1 MRIGIDG
8 RLPHYQGGGISKY
21 IALLIRTL
29 AALDESDEFIIFHSR
44 KENESLVPKS
54 SKNFTRVNLITPCH
68 HRFERWTLGVELIP
82 HSLRV
87 LHSPDFIPPQYGA
100 DRYIITV
107 HDLNF
112 IYYPDF
118 LTKESRRYYNDQ
130 IMWAVEKA
138 DHILADSSYTRADLT
153 SNLRVDPEKITTI
166 HLAADPIFS
175 SKTSL
180 SEVKSTLDRYDLP
193 EGFLLFVGTLSP
205 RKNLAT
211 LLKSYAQLTQEESL
225 DLPLVLV
232 GSRGWLY
239 EKMYDQI
246 DQLGIRDRIHFID
259 SASDLELV
267 HFYHSASLLA
277 LPSYYEGFGLPVLEA
292 MHCGCPVIAS
302 DRASLPEVA
311 GDAATLLDPDDIDGW
326 SQAISDMLTDTK
338 LRERLIKAGYKQ
350 ANRFSWKKTA
360 EQTLKAYLDG

>member
-8 RLPHYQGGGISKY
+8 RLPHYQVGGISKY
-21 IALLIRTL
+21 VILLIRTL

-44 KENESLVPKS
+44 KENESLVPNS
-54 SKNFTRVNLITPCH
+54 SKNFMRANLITPCH
-68 HRFERWTLGVELIP
+68 HRFERWTLGAELIP

-100 DRYIITV
+100 NRFIITV

-118 LTKESRRYYNDQ
+118 LTTESRRYYNDQ

-138 DHILADSSYTRADLT
+138 DHILADSNYTRSDLT
-153 SNLRVDPEKITTI
+153 SNLGVDPEKITTI

-175 SKTSL
+175 TKTSL
-180 SEVKSTLDRYDLP
+180 SEVKATLDRYKLP
-193 EGFLLFVGTLSP
+193 EDFLLFVGTLSP

-211 LLKSYAQLTQEESL
+211 LLKSFAQLTKEESL

-246 DQLGIRDRIHFID
+246 VQLGIRHLVRFID
-259 SASDLELV
+259 SANDLELV
-267 HFYHSASLLA
+267 HFYRSASLLA

-292 MHCGCPVIAS
+292 MHCGCPVLAS

-311 GDAATLLDPDDIDGW
+311 GDAAILLDPDDVDGW
-326 SQAISDMLTDTK
+326 SQAISDVLSDSNMGEK
-338 LRERLIKAGYKQ
+338 LIKAGIKQ
-350 ANRFSWKKTA
+350 AKRFSWKNTA
-360 EQTLKAYLDG
+360 EQTLKVYLDV

>member
-21 IALLIRTL
+21 IILLIRTL

-44 KENESLVPKS
+44 KENESLVPTS
-54 SKNFTRVNLITPCH
+54 SNNFKRANLMTPCH
-68 HRFERWTLGVELIP
+68 HRFERWALGVELIP

-100 DRYIITV
+100 NRFIITV

-130 IMWAVEKA
+130 ITWAVEKA
-138 DHILADSSYTRADLT
+138 DHILADSYHTRADLT
-153 SNLRVDPEKITTI
+153 SNLGVDPEKITTI

-175 SKTSL
+175 TKTSL
-180 SEVKSTLDRYDLP
+180 NEVKATLDRYKLP
-193 EGFLLFVGTLSP
+193 EDFLLFVGTLSP

-211 LLKSYAQLTQEESL
+211 LLKSFAQLTHEESL
-225 DLPLVLV
+225 DLPLVLI

-239 EKMYDQI
+239 EKIYDQI
-246 DQLGIRDRIHFID
+246 DQLGIQHLVRLID

-267 HFYHSASLLA
+267 HFYKSASLLA

-292 MHCGCPVIAS
+292 MHCGCPVLAS

-311 GDAATLLDPDDIDGW
+311 GDAALLLDPDDVDGW
-326 SQAISDMLTDTK
+326 SKAISALLSDSKM
-338 LRERLIKAGYKQ
+338 RERLIKAGYIQ
-350 ANRFSWKKTA
+350 AERFSWEKTA
-360 EQTLKAYLDG
+360 EQTLKVYLDG